1 MTPELPNALPPSGWL
16 PTTATGAR
24 SSSALAIVEASV
36 RAPMEECWRRVGVT
50 GDRSCPELTTFIHC
64 RNCPV
69 LAAAAQTFFDRS
81 APEGYLESWSRI
93 LEAPEVVAD
102 PNATSVLVFRL
113 GREWLS
119 LPTASLVE
127 VTPLRCLHRVPHRTN
142 SVLEGFVNI
151 RGQLQL
157 CVSLH
162 GLLGLDSKPVIASQA
177 LLAQD
182 GSDIDARPTA
192 RLLVVERS
200 GSQRAERWVFG
211 VDQVAGVQRVARSS
225 MRTVP
230 STLSQAGVRFCQT
243 LFDWQEKTVGL
254 LDESRVFDALR
265 DLVSS

>member
-1 MTPELPNALPPSGWL
+1 M
-16 PTTATGAR
+16 
-24 SSSALAIVEASV
+24 
-36 RAPMEECWRRVGVT
+36 
-50 GDRSCPELTTFIHC
+50 
-64 RNCPV
+64 
-69 LAAAAQTFFDRS
+69 
-81 APEGYLESWSRI
+81 
-93 LEAPEVVAD
+93 VAD

-225 MRTVP
+225 MRAVP